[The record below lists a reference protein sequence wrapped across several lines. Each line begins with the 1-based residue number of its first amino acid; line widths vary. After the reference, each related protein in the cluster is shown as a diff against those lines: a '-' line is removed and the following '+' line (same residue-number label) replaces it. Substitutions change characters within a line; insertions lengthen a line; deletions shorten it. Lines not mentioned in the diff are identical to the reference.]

1 MGLIHIDA
9 ETCILCKTCQAVCF
23 RNLIHIYDDRV
34 DPSEADRFC
43 ANCGQCQAVCPTG
56 ALVHT
61 GLDQDQFLPLDKAGP
76 VTAPVFIDFLRS
88 RRSHRNFKKDQV
100 PFQEVE
106 TIARACRL
114 APAGSNDAA
123 VGLVI
128 VRDPA
133 LLAEL
138 SRTAIELLTEEAAG
152 TINKYDRPDREK
164 ELDADQASAL
174 NRARSL
180 ARFLESAPPGRD
192 PILYNA
198 PTVIF
203 VHSSPYTN
211 FPKENSMAAAH
222 TAMLTAHALGL
233 GTCYISLMA
242 KAANRDPRIKDRL
255 EIPPENDVH
264 AVIALGRPR
273 FRYRRTTPPRPMTI
287 RIVEG

>member
-1 MGLIHIDA
+1 MGLIQIDA
-9 ETCILCKTCQAVCF
+9 ETCILCKTCQQVCF
-23 RNLIHIYDDRV
+23 RNLIRIRDGQV
-34 DPSEADRFC
+34 DPSAADLHC
-43 ANCGQCQAVCPTG
+43 ADCGQCQAVCPTG

-61 GLDQDQFLPLDKAGP
+61 GLDQDQIQPMAKGSPASGP
-76 VTAPVFIDFLRS
+76 EFIDFLRS
-88 RRSHRNFKKDQV
+88 RRSHRNFKKDQI
-100 PFQEVE
+100 PIQDVE

-128 VRDPA
+128 VRDQS

-138 SRTAIELLTEEAAG
+138 SRTAGQLLASDAAE
-152 TINKYDRPDREK
+152 TVRRYEQTAREK
-164 ELDADQASAL
+164 ELTVDQASAL
-174 NRARSL
+174 KRAQSL
-180 ARFLESAPPGRD
+180 SRFLESAPPERD
-192 PILYNA
+192 PILYHA
-198 PTVIF
+198 PTVMF

-242 KAANRDPRIKDRL
+242 KAANQDAGIKSKL
-255 EIPPENDVH
+255 EVPPENDIH

-287 RIVEG
+287 RYLNG